1 MKDFFKEM
9 APYLVSL
16 VIILYLYFEGKFV
29 VKTFGNKYSSIEHLL
44 YYYSLCTLFLVMVAL
59 YKSKLKHEKFSSF
72 GYCLLNMYKQTADI
86 NSIKSRW
93 FFLCSFITKQKYSL
107 SWERKYR
114 INSCFI

>member
-29 VKTFGNKYSSIEHLL
+29 FKTFGNKYSSIEHLL

-59 YKSKLKHEKFSSF
+59 YKSKLKHEKFKFLELKDFLIYVPMTAIWITIILF
-72 GYCLLNMYKQTADI
+72 GF
-86 NSIKSRW
+86 SII
-93 FFLCSFITKQKYSL
+93 LKY
-107 SWERKYR
+107 
-114 INSCFI
+114 IQ